1 MSAAAM
7 AEVEVTLDGSLE
19 SEMQGKGSW
28 RFVLTRA
35 PGIAKPAER
44 VCTEAP
50 SVQVPL
56 QGFQFSWKRKSSAV
70 FPVQNGSTLPGCA
83 SQE

>member
-1 MSAAAM
+1 MGLWKEKCNA
-7 AEVEVTLDGSLE
+7 
-19 SEMQGKGSW
+19 KGAGGAYP
-28 RFVLTRA
+28 A
-35 PGIAKPAER
+35 PGIAKPVER
-44 VCTEAP
+44 VCMEAP
-50 SVQVPL
+50 VVQVHVQVPL